1 MALFAPAL
9 TACTDNG
16 AEPGTSGSGAPAVP
30 ADAKEALLAST
41 KEITEGNFRFSMTGA
56 DLDGQGVVHKP
67 SKSARM
73 NMKAGE
79 GEFSMDMD
87 IIYLEPDSWVKL
99 EITGAE
105 GVPGLESLNSG
116 KYQHLDQSK
125 IKGTA
130 GLGFNFKDVDP
141 AGSEAL
147 TKAVVD
153 VQKTG
158 EGTYTGTIDLTRA
171 TGAGMINEDSV
182 QLLGAEATKLPFEAK
197 LDAEGRLSTMT
208 IKLPAVA
215 GGTAH
220 ELTVSYSDYGAASPA
235 TAPPASEVVEASPE
249 TYELFNK

>member
-9 TACTDNG
+9 AGCTDKG
-16 AEPGTSGSGAPAVP
+16 SEPGTSGSGTPAVP

-41 KEITEGNFRFSMTGA
+41 KEITEGNFRFSMKGA

-67 SKSARM
+67 SKSAQM
-73 NMKAGE
+73 TMKAGE
-79 GEFSMDMD
+79 GEFSMDME
-87 IIYLEPDSWVKL
+87 IIYIEPDSWVKL
-99 EITGAE
+99 SITGAE

-125 IKGTA
+125 IKGTG
-130 GLGFNFKDVDP
+130 GLGFTFKDVDP

-147 TKAVVD
+147 TRAVVD

-171 TGAGMINEDSV
+171 TGAGMVNEDSV
-182 QLLGAEATKLPFEAK
+182 QLLGAEATNLPFEAK

-208 IKLPAVA
+208 IKLPAVG
-215 GGTAH
+215 GGTAQ

-249 TYELFNK
+249 TYELFDK